1 MIHSCYGSGCPNERW
16 DGECKYGGAVR
27 KCPVDMTPEEAEDE
41 AAEEDYWSEF
51 WADARR
57 EERMYA

>member
-27 KCPVDMTPEEAEDE
+27 KCPIDMDEDE
-41 AAEEDYWSEF
+41 QDAEAQRENWLEQL
-51 WADARR
+51 WE
-57 EERMYA
+57 EERG